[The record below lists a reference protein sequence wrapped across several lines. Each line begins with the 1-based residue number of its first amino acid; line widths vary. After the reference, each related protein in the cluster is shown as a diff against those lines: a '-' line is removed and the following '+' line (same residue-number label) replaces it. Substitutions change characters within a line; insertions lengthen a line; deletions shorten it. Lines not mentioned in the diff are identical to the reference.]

1 MRAHETLPYDQWI
14 ERSPEEMA
22 ARAAQFYED
31 VNRRRTTRYFSE
43 RPVPRGVIE
52 TCLLAA
58 GTAPSGANHQPW
70 HFTVIESAD
79 IKAKV
84 REAAEE
90 EERVFYQQKAPQE
103 WLDALAPL
111 GTDEEKPFLESAP
124 YLIAIFSQKRG
135 GPNPGDMKKNYYINE
150 SVGIATGILIT
161 ALHYAGL
168 ATLTHTPAPMNFLN
182 DICGRPESEKPFLIL
197 VVGYP
202 APDAT
207 VPVAGKVKKP
217 LEQISTW
224 L

>member
-1 MRAHETLPYDQWI
+1 MRAHETLPHDQWI

-22 ARAAQFYED
+22 ARAAEFYED

-43 RPVPRGVIE
+43 RPVPRPVIE

-70 HFTVIESAD
+70 HFAVIESPA
-79 IKAKV
+79 IKARV

-103 WLDALAPL
+103 RLDALAPL
-111 GTDEEKPFLESAP
+111 GTDEDKPFLETAP
-124 YLIAIFSQKRG
+124 YLITIFSQKRG

-161 ALHYAGL
+161 ALHHAGL

-182 DICGRPESEKPFLIL
+182 EICGRSDSEKPFLIL

-217 LEQISTW
+217 LEHISTW

>member
-1 MRAHETLPYDQWI
+1 MRAHETVPYDQWI

-22 ARAAQFYED
+22 ARAAEFYED
-31 VNRRRTTRYFSE
+31 INRRRTTRSFSE
-43 RPVPRGVIE
+43 RPVPSAVIE

-70 HFTVIESAD
+70 HFAVIESPG

-111 GTDEEKPFLESAP
+111 GTDEDKPFLETAP

-135 GPNPGDMKKNYYINE
+135 GPNPGDTKKNYYINE
-150 SVGIATGILIT
+150 SVGIATGILIA
-161 ALHYAGL
+161 ALHHAGL
-168 ATLTHTPAPMNFLN
+168 ATLTHTPAPMNFLSE
-182 DICGRPESEKPFLIL
+182 ICGRPDSEKPFLIL

>member
-1 MRAHETLPYDQWI
+1 MRTHETLPYDQWI

-22 ARAAQFYED
+22 VLASQFYED

-79 IKAKV
+79 IKKKV

-111 GTDEEKPFLESAP
+111 GTDEEKPFLETAP

-135 GPNPGDMKKNYYINE
+135 GPNPGDMKKNYYVNE

-161 ALHYAGL
+161 ALHHAGL

>member
-1 MRAHETLPYDQWI
+1 MRPHEAVPYDQWI

-22 ARAAQFYED
+22 TRAADFYEEI
-31 VNRRRTTRYFSE
+31 NRRRTTRYFSD
-43 RPVPRGVIE
+43 RAVPREVIE
-52 TCLLAA
+52 TCLKAA

-70 HFTVIESAD
+70 HFTVIENAA
-79 IKAKV
+79 IKAEV
-84 REAAEE
+84 RRAAEE
-90 EERVFYQQKAPQE
+90 EERIFYRDKAPQE

-111 GTDEEKPFLESAP
+111 GTDEDKPFLETAP
-124 YLIAIFSQKRG
+124 YLIVIFSQKRG
-135 GPNPGDMKKNYYINE
+135 GPNPGDLKKNYYINE

-161 ALHYAGL
+161 ALHHSGL

-182 DICGRPESEKPFLIL
+182 EICGRPESEKPFLIL

-217 LEQISTW
+217 LDQIASW